1 LWPHGSKG
9 FHAGAL
15 TEGENLAGFRYYVLN
30 MVEKAPSED
39 LSLHEV
45 ADELGVHYMTAY
57 RYVRIGMLLARKE
70 GRTWRVSRA
79 DLDAMLAEPESARA
93 GDGTPWAERLRRR
106 LIAGDEAGAWKVI
119 EAALVGG
126 TSPGDVLEDIITP
139 AMHRIGELW
148 EEGAIGVDGEH
159 IASAVCIR
167 LMGRLGSRFA
177 RRGLSRGTVVMGTTE
192 HELHGIPSALVSD
205 VLRLSGFDVVDLGP
219 KLPAADFSQAA
230 KRVPQL
236 VAVGVSATV
245 LGQEDALAETV
256 RALRSAVDVPI
267 FLGGRAVRSRDQA
280 LGLGADGWAATAS
293 DLVDLI
299 GEASG

>member
-1 LWPHGSKG
+1 
-9 FHAGAL
+9 
-15 TEGENLAGFRYYVLN
+15 

-57 RYVRIGMLLARKE
+57 RYVRIGMLPARKE

-79 DLDAMLAEPESARA
+79 DLDAMLTEPEPEPALA
-93 GDGTPWAERLRRR
+93 EADDGAPWAERLNRR
-106 LIAGDEAGAWKVI
+106 LIAGDEAGAWRVI

-126 TSPGDVLEDIITP
+126 TSPGDVLEDIVTP
-139 AMHRIGELW
+139 AMHQIGELW
-148 EEGAIGVDGEH
+148 EEGAIGVDEEH

-167 LMGRLGSRFA
+167 LVGRLGSRFA

-192 HELHGIPSALVSD
+192 HELHGIPSALAAD

-219 KLPAADFSQAA
+219 KLPAADFARTA
-230 KRVPQL
+230 KRVAQL
-236 VAVGVSATV
+236 VAVGVSATSPH
-245 LGQEDALAETV
+245 QDDALAEAV

-267 FLGGRAVRSRDQA
+267 FLGGRAVRSQDHA
-280 LGLGADGWAATAS
+280 LELGADGWAATAS

-299 GEASG
+299 DAASL